1 MKKDIAKDNLDQ
13 AVASWINYLNQVRLN
28 ELVESLN
35 KQNINFDNAM
45 RSLDGALDTIKNT
58 IIDRNR
64 GGLKGMH
71 GFIAEVAECG
81 IEKARQQL
89 EGKEII
95 YNWINDNG
103 PDDLVRDGLY
113 IQQKFVNAGGH
124 FSLNAIKEHL
134 EKYPDYIT
142 SGKVYQI
149 PKDHYDKIKYLFEMP
164 EEVANKLSKSNSEF
178 SLRKWKEIQE
188 FFSNGDVPFD
198 KIEPSAILY
207 SDAQVGNISDTIKK
221 EKKRIAEKNQKL
233 RKEIYHRN
241 KPTVI
246 EGVKVAVSIGTI
258 ESVAEICSKV
268 IQKRKDGKH
277 ITEFDVEDWK
287 SISIDSG
294 KSFIKG
300 NVRGISIYMLTN
312 YTATPAAVANSL
324 VTASFGIAEQTF
336 LFRQGKLTESEY
348 VENSELMCLDVAI
361 SALSS
366 IIGQV
371 IIPIPCLGAMIGN
384 TVGNLLYQIGKTQFN
399 DYERRL
405 LCSYAKEIEQLDI
418 TLEKQYKEVI
428 YKMNER
434 LNVYLTLVSDA
445 FVPDIKEAFNSSIKL
460 ARYCGVPSEEILDTY
475 EKVRSYFEE

>member
-221 EKKRIAEKNQKL
+221 EKKRIAEKKS
-233 RKEIYHRN
+233 EITKRN
-241 KPTVI
+241 
-246 EGVKVAVSIGTI
+246 
-258 ESVAEICSKV
+258 
-268 IQKRKDGKH
+268 
-277 ITEFDVEDWK
+277 
-287 SISIDSG
+287 
-294 KSFIKG
+294 
-300 NVRGISIYMLTN
+300 
-312 YTATPAAVANSL
+312 
-324 VTASFGIAEQTF
+324 
-336 LFRQGKLTESEY
+336 
-348 VENSELMCLDVAI
+348 
-361 SALSS
+361 LS
-366 IIGQV
+366 
-371 IIPIPCLGAMIGN
+371 
-384 TVGNLLYQIGKTQFN
+384 
-399 DYERRL
+399 
-405 LCSYAKEIEQLDI
+405 
-418 TLEKQYKEVI
+418 
-428 YKMNER
+428 
-434 LNVYLTLVSDA
+434 
-445 FVPDIKEAFNSSIKL
+445 
-460 ARYCGVPSEEILDTY
+460 
-475 EKVRSYFEE
+475 